1 MDNIDLKSIIK
12 DIKRYGRD
20 KGEIGF
26 SIACGVNEKF
36 FPPLGI
42 MLTSLVKNNPDR
54 MIDIYIGTGSVSEEE
69 LSNLKEFVGQYP
81 HVSVNLYYIDEAK
94 LADYV
99 GRENPTAAYYRV
111 IMAEA
116 LQGYVDKL
124 LYMDVDTL
132 FLGKI
137 EEFESIKFGSKT
149 FWAVKDT
156 LSGSSLSYHKSELGL
171 SDKDGYFNSGVMYI
185 DLDRWHNNDI
195 SNKVVQLL
203 HERAVGLRKFMF
215 MDQGALNLAT
225 VGLWGELHERFNYMI
240 PVLREQ
246 YQGKILDNTVILHY
260 AGPYKPWA
268 YSSHEE
274 CVELSDNCA
283 EMRLFDKYKKDC
295 IWSGF
300 AGYAKSHRTLR
311 LISYW
316 MFQKGEWLL
325 AVKWYIKYL
334 KAKFNR

>member
-1 MDNIDLKSIIK
+1 MDKIDLKSIIK

-20 KGEIGF
+20 KAESGF
-26 SIACGVNEKF
+26 SIACGVNEEF

-54 MIDIYIGTGSVSEEE
+54 MIDIYIGTGSVSEDE
-69 LSNLKEFVGQYP
+69 LNNLEIFVGQYP
-81 HVSVNLYYIDEAK
+81 HVSVNIYYIDEDK

-116 LQGYVDKL
+116 LHGDVDKL

-137 EEFESIKFGSKT
+137 EEFESIQFGSKT

-274 CVELSDNCA
+274 CVELNDNCA